1 MWPGTPRSECFDAIA
16 TPAFLAGCT
25 ERINLLVS
33 VGVVPNRPAVP
44 AAKLLLTADVLSGS
58 QVVGGVGVGWMRE
71 APGAFAD
78 AVSQSIL
85 PPCGSCRQA
94 GRRESDPTGGRQM
107 LSGTVDDML
116 TDVTALREAGV
127 RR

>member
-1 MWPGTPRSECFDAIA
+1 
-16 TPAFLAGCT
+16 
-25 ERINLLVS
+25 
-33 VGVVPNRPAVP
+33 
-44 AAKLLLTADVLSGS
+44 LLLTADVLSGG

-71 APGAFAD
+71 AFGASAFAD

-85 PPCGSCRQA
+85 PSCGSCRQA

-116 TDVTALREAGV
+116 ADVTALREAGV